1 MAIIISL
8 LALLATFYQLYL
20 QRLHNEKSLKPLGQ
34 IDVGDRKKHIYVH
47 IQNNGLGPLIIDSVI
62 FTKDGIKY
70 KTISECLKLDPK
82 SYWHVSLKSID
93 KKVILP
99 NAYFVIFD
107 KNTKNNSPEEIEDI
121 KKQLTPITLK
131 VSCHD
136 IYNNTVSFERN
147 LEWFSRHIADENIN
161 Q

>member
-70 KTISECLKLDPK
+70 KTISECLTLDPK
-82 SYWHVSLKSID
+82 SYWHVSLSSTD

-99 NAYFVIFD
+99 NTHLVVFN
-107 KNTKNNSPEEIEDI
+107 KNTENNSPEEIEDI

-131 VSCHD
+131 VSCRD
-136 IYNNTVSFERN
+136 IYNNTFSFERN
-147 LEWFSRHIADENIN
+147 LEWFSRHIVDEKY
-161 Q
+161 

>member
-47 IQNNGLGPLIIDSVI
+47 IQNNGLGPLIINNVI
-62 FTKDGIKY
+62 FIKDGIKY
-70 KTISECLKLDPK
+70 HTISECLKLDPK
-82 SYWHVSLKSID
+82 SYWHVSLKGID

-99 NAYFVIFD
+99 NTHLVVFD
-107 KNTKNNSPEEIEDI
+107 KNTENNSPEEIEDI
-121 KKQLTPITLK
+121 RKQLTPITLR
-131 VSCHD
+131 VSCRD
-136 IYNNTVSFERN
+136 IYNNTFSFERN
-147 LEWFSRHIADENIN
+147 LEWFSRHMID
-161 Q
+161 

>member
-34 IDVGDRKKHIYVH
+34 IDVGDRKTHIYVH
-47 IQNNGLGPLIIDSVI
+47 IQNNGLGPLIIKNVVFI
-62 FTKDGIKY
+62 KDGITY
-70 KTISECLKLDPK
+70 KTISECLKLAPK
-82 SYWHVSLKSID
+82 SYWHISLKGID

-107 KNTKNNSPEEIEDI
+107 KNTENNSPEEIEDI

-131 VSCHD
+131 VSCRD
-136 IYNNTVSFERN
+136 IYDNKFSFERN
-147 LEWFSRHIADENIN
+147 LEWFSRHIHSEDN
-161 Q
+161 